1 MARKVY
7 VTVKTRLI
15 IEMDESVE
23 VSDVIQEMDYNFT
36 SSTEGADIQDS
47 EITDFEVTDSK

>member
-15 IEMDESVE
+15 VEIEEGISVSE
-23 VSDVIQEMDYNFT
+23 VIQEMDYNFD
-36 SSTEGADIQDS
+36 SQTEGADIVDTEIRGF
-47 EITDFEVTDSK
+47 EITDSK

>member
-15 IEMDESVE
+15 IEVE
-23 VSDVIQEMDYNFT
+23 EGISIDNVIEEMDYEFISN
-36 SSTEGADIQDS
+36 TENADITDTEIIEH
-47 EITDFEVTDSK
+47 EITDSK

>member
-15 IEMDESVE
+15 IEVE
-23 VSDVIQEMDYNFT
+23 EGVSIDDIIQEMDYEFISN
-36 SSTEGADIQDS
+36 TENADITDTEIIEY
-47 EITDFEVTDSK
+47 EITDSK

>member
-15 IEMDESVE
+15 IEIEEGISIDN
-23 VSDVIQEMDYNFT
+23 VIEEMDYEFISN
-36 SSTEGADIQDS
+36 TENADITDS
-47 EITDFEVTDSK
+47 EIIEHEITNSK